1 MYHRNFVLGL
11 YGVLCVI
18 NLIIMMIFSV
28 TGTSDFIEYL
38 LLGLKVWLYM
48 EAELL
53 THAKDND
60 DLDSI

>member
-48 EAELL
+48 EA
-53 THAKDND
+53 
-60 DLDSI
+60 